1 MSTNDKLNLSQ
12 DEIADNERV
21 WSGEELF
28 RVTNPQLKAIC
39 DERGLEYEGDANKRA
54 LVKTIMDAQIARQNA
69 DAAAIEGAVEGAAVA
84 GVGTLALDAR
94 GGHAEAEFV
103 AADAMLNEGGAD
115 FPGSDAADAG
125 AGDDEVLAGA
135 PQEFLLGSD
144 KHDTLITL
152 GETDVQVQLGTVV
165 ARAHAGSGLTVAD
178 WNALDDATRDALID
192 DTIDEM
198 LAEVE
203 AKTPAEPEVE
213 FKEKTP
219 KKIDTLHG
227 SIDNLGTI

>member
-39 DERGLEYEGDANKRA
+39 DERGLEYESDANKRA

-69 DAAAIEGAVEGAAVA
+69 DAAASVVIEENAAAIEGAVEGAAVA

-94 GGHAEAEFV
+94 GGHAEAEF
-103 AADAMLNEGGAD
+103 AGLDTMANEGG
-115 FPGSDAADAG
+115 FPGSDV
-125 AGDDEVLAGA
+125 DEDSKEALTH
-135 PQEFLLGSD
+135 
-144 KHDTLITL
+144 K
-152 GETDVQVQLGTVV
+152 VV
-165 ARAHAGSGLTVAD
+165 A
-178 WNALDDATRDALID
+178 
-192 DTIDEM
+192 E
-198 LAEVE
+198 
-203 AKTPAEPEVE
+203 PAQPY
-213 FKEKTP
+213 KEKQP

-227 SIDNLGTI
+227 SIDSLGTIG